1 MSQNICRSPDERWER
16 SRNGVKRIVADTVMS
31 IIKKEPNLNIR
42 IPIIL
47 TIDIAVKLEK
57 IFSISITGKMIRL
70 ISSCNIDKLVDY
82 ILYV

>member
-1 MSQNICRSPDERWER
+1 
-16 SRNGVKRIVADTVMS
+16 MS
-31 IIKKEPNLNIR
+31 IIKKEPNLNIK

-47 TIDIAVKLEK
+47 TIDIAIKLEK
-57 IFSISITGKMIRL
+57 IFNISITSKMIRL

>member
-1 MSQNICRSPDERWER
+1 MSQNICCSPDTRWER
-16 SRNGVKRIVADTVMS
+16 SRDSVKGIVVDKIMS
-31 IIKKEPNLNIR
+31 IIKKEPNLNIK

-47 TIDIAVKLEK
+47 TIDIAIKLEK
-57 IFSISITGKMIRL
+57 IFNISITSKMIRL